1 MALEDR
7 IQTLN
12 WKSNFE
18 TIQNTS
24 INGKNYITDYGHQF
38 WSFTIQT
45 VPLTR
50 EQFQTDFAVLFND
63 IDGGAKINIKAPKL
77 NDAEG
82 RVGFTDP
89 STLGTQTGSGV
100 GGGGPL
106 TTRIEIDLLDNSTA
120 GMSLTFGD
128 FVQFGNHNKIYMVN
142 GNASLDPDDYGGA
155 PVAGEFSITPPLI
168 KQVSGANNIYFN
180 NLEVTVIG
188 IGETSEYATDQDG
201 YFIFE
206 KEVREVV

>member
-24 INGKNYITDYGHQF
+24 LNGKNYITDYGHQF

-50 EQFQTDFAVLFND
+50 EQFQSEFAILFND
-63 IDGGAKINIKAPKL
+63 IDGGAKINVKPPIL

-89 STLGTQTGSGV
+89 SSLGALTASSAKS
-100 GGGGPL
+100 PL
-106 TTRIEIDLLDNSTA
+106 TTTIGVDLVTSATA
-120 GMSLTFGD
+120 GMQLTFGD
-128 FVQFGNHNKIYMVN
+128 FVQFATHNKIYMIN
-142 GNASLDPDDYGGA
+142 GNHSLDPDDYGGA
-155 PVAGEFSITPPLI
+155 PTEGSFDITPPLI
-168 KQVSGANNIYFN
+168 SSISSGTNINFN
-180 NLEVTVIG
+180 NLAVTVIG
-188 IGETSEYATDQDG
+188 VGETSEYSTDQDG
-201 YFIFE
+201 YFVFE